1 MRTSQL
7 VIGFEMP
14 ITVQELA
21 KLLTEHYGPVDIGQG
36 IMENGLNTN
45 CLYVHN
51 TKKKKHVK

>member
-1 MRTSQL
+1 MRTGQI

-21 KLLTEHYGPVDIGQG
+21 KLLIEHYGPVDIGQG

-51 TKKKKHVK
+51 AKKKKHVK

>member
-1 MRTSQL
+1 

-51 TKKKKHVK
+51 AKKKKHVK

>member
-1 MRTSQL
+1 

-14 ITVQELA
+14 VNIAEIA
-21 KLLTEHYGPVDIGQG
+21 KILTEHYGPVDVGQG

-51 TKKKKHVK
+51 AKKKKYVK

>member
-21 KLLTEHYGPVDIGQG
+21 KLLTEHYGPVYIGQG

-45 CLYVHN
+45 CLYVYN
-51 TKKKKHVK
+51 AKKKKHVK